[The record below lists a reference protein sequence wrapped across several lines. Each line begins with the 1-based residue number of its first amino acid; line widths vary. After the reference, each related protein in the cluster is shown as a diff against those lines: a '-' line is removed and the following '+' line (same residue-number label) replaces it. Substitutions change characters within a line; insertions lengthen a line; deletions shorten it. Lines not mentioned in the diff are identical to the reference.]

1 MPSILEILAFCI
13 VEIISNPLVVVGTG
27 TLLIFFLLDGNL

>member
-13 VEIISNPLVVVGTG
+13 VEIISNPLAA
-27 TLLIFFLLDGNL
+27 LIFVSIVLFFLLDGNL